1 MDLIDTLV
9 IGAGQSGLAT
19 AHALGQQEIA
29 PVLLEAGDAPTGAW
43 PNYYDS
49 LTLFSPA
56 RYSALPGMP
65 FPGEPDRYPHRDEVI
80 AYLAAYAE
88 RLDADLRTGH
98 RVQTL
103 THDDGI
109 FTAHLAD
116 GRALHARTVVA
127 ATGGFTN
134 PHRPALP
141 GLDTFTG
148 TVLHAADYR
157 RPEPLTGQRVI
168 VVGGGNSAIQIA
180 VELAERARVTVTT
193 RGRLRFAP
201 QRPLGRDLHFWYT
214 ITGLDT
220 APIGRFLT
228 HPPTVPVLDTG
239 RYRRAITGGRPDHRP
254 MFARLDG
261 DRVHWSDGT
270 TEQVDAIIL
279 ATGYRPALDYL
290 TGLNLLDQHGHPRHR
305 SGIATSLPGLGFV
318 GLEWQRSLSSAS
330 IRGVGRD
337 AARIASSLAKVA
349 GSPNPVFPQVVLDAA
364 AKRKAGTKNDLPLTG
379 LDLPDGPREST
390 S

>member
-19 AHALGQQEIA
+19 AHALRQHEIT
-29 PVLLEAGDAPTGAW
+29 PVVLEAGEAPTGAW
-43 PNYYDS
+43 PGYYDS

-56 RYSALPGMP
+56 RHSALPGMP
-65 FPGEPDRYPHRDEVI
+65 FPGDGNRYPHRDEVI

-88 RLDADLRTGH
+88 HLDADLRTGH
-98 RVQTL
+98 RVHTL
-103 THDDGI
+103 EHRDGMFI
-109 FTAHLAD
+109 THLAD
-116 GRALHARTVVA
+116 GRTLHARTVVA
-127 ATGGFTN
+127 ATGSFNN
-134 PHRPALP
+134 PYTPALP

-157 RPEPLTGQRVI
+157 RPEPFTSQRVL

-180 VELAERARVTVTT
+180 VELAEHARVTVAT
-193 RGRLRFAP
+193 RGPLRFAP
-201 QRPLGRDLHFWYT
+201 QRPLGRDLHFWYA

-228 HPPTVPVLDTG
+228 HPPTVPILDTG
-239 RYRRAITGGRPDHRP
+239 RYRRAITEGRPDHRP

-270 TEQVDAIIL
+270 SEAADAVIL
-279 ATGYRPALDYL
+279 ATGYRPALGYL
-290 TGLNLLDQHGHPRHR
+290 NGLDLIDAQGHPRHR
-305 SGIATSLPGLGFV
+305 GGIATGLPGLGFV

-337 AARIASSLAKVA
+337 AARIARLLTAM
-349 GSPNPVFPQVVLDAA
+349 VLNS
-364 AKRKAGTKNDLPLTG
+364 RKEIG
-379 LDLPDGPREST
+379 
-390 S
+390 